1 MASFDEIASL
11 EEIAN
16 LDEMTSIELK
26 NYTEG
31 QQHLKWINQ

>member
-16 LDEMTSIELK
+16 LDEMTSLELK

-31 QQHLKWINQ
+31 QQHLK